1 MQNETG
7 NTSVRQESASR
18 GPSGIV
24 VGLIVGLVIA
34 LAGIGFLWKRS
45 NDLTAQIAA
54 MQDGTQ
60 AQISKLSD
68 ATTSLLEQRLASLD
82 DKISAAMKDSATNM
96 NSALKQTRTLATH
109 QTDELRSKLDDERQ
123 QVSGEL
129 AQLKD
134 ASDSKFKDVSTNF
147 DAVKA
152 DVTGVKAGVSST
164 QEGLDKTREGLDR
177 TNADLKRVIGDMGT
191 MSGLIATNA
200 KDLEALRALG
210 DRNYVEFNL
219 TKGKT
224 MQKVGDVS
232 VVLKS
237 ADPKRN
243 RYTVEILAD
252 DKQVQKSDRTINEP
266 VQFYM
271 SKSKQPYELV
281 VNQVK
286 KDEVVG
292 YLSEPKVLVARQ

>member
-1 MQNETG
+1 MQNESDS
-7 NTSVRQESASR
+7 TSVRSETASH
-18 GPSGIV
+18 GHSGIV
-24 VGLIVGLVIA
+24 IGLIVGLVIA
-34 LAGIGFLWKRS
+34 LAGIGILWKRS

-60 AQISKLSD
+60 AQISKLND
-68 ATTSLLEQRLASLD
+68 ATTSLIEQRLASLD
-82 DKISAAMKDSATNM
+82 DKLSSAMKDSATSM
-96 NSALKQTRTLATH
+96 SSALKQARTQASR
-109 QTDELRSKLDDERQ
+109 QSDDLRGKLDEERQ
-123 QVSGEL
+123 QLSGEL
-129 AQLKD
+129 SQLKD
-134 ASDSKFKDVSTNF
+134 AADSKFQDVSTNF
-147 DAVKA
+147 DVVKA

-164 QEGLDKTREGLDR
+164 QDGLDK
-177 TNADLKRVIGDMGT
+177 TNADLKRVRGDMGT

-210 DRNYVEFNL
+210 DRNYVEFDL

-224 MQKVGDVS
+224 MQKVGDIS
-232 VVLKS
+232 VVLKN

-252 DKQVQKSDRTINEP
+252 DKQVQKSDRTTNEP

-286 KDEVVG
+286 KDEIKG
-292 YLSEPKVLVARQ
+292 YLSEPKVMIARQ